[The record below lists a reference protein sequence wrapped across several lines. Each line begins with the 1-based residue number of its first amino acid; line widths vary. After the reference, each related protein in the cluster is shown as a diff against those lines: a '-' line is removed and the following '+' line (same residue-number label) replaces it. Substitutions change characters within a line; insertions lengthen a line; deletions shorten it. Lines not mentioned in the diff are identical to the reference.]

1 MPSLRDVVQSVASND
16 GSFTFRADPE
26 GTLED
31 FGPVVRRCRE
41 ALSRGLVVKST
52 ERKNK
57 SAGKVDQIEV
67 VGLTTKG
74 QEFLD
79 SSAT

>member
-1 MPSLRDVVQSVASND
+1 MSSLKEVLESVVKNN

-31 FGPVVRRCRE
+31 FGPIVRRCRE
-41 ALSRGLVVKST
+41 ALSRGFVTKST

-57 SAGKVDQIEV
+57 SAGKVDQIEL
-67 VGLTTKG
+67 VGLTAKG
-74 QEFLD
+74 KEFLD
-79 SSAT
+79 STPA